1 MRARPS
7 RALLG
12 LVISL
17 FWKSHQYRRGRI
29 IRPLTR
35 AARKKFGLMSL
46 ANGNSRFHSNQP
58 ESPLNPGFAPVSGS
72 VSVNSMGL
80 CCNALLGPYAK

>member
-1 MRARPS
+1 
-7 RALLG
+7 
-12 LVISL
+12 
-17 FWKSHQYRRGRI
+17 
-29 IRPLTR
+29 
-35 AARKKFGLMSL
+35 MSL

-72 VSVNSMGL
+72 VSANSMGV